1 MRFTKTE
8 KTQIHFLS
16 DLFVAVMTL
25 LDLKVAAAEEGINF
39 LKETTDHSAM
49 KEHLAHEPS
58 LICPSIHE
66 AERPFMNESR

>member
-25 LDLKVAAAEEGINF
+25 LDLKVAASEEGINF

-49 KEHLAHEPS
+49 NQHLAHEPS